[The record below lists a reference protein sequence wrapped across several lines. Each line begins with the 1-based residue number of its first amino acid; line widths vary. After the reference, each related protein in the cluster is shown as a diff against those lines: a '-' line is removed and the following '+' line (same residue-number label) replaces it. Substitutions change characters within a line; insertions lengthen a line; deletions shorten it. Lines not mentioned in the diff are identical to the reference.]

1 MQYKVP
7 QNVDIEDKVVGPLTI
22 RQFLILLVT
31 AGIILVLNFFL
42 GFLGPIF
49 YMIAILIGALGVGL
63 AFFKYGDQNA
73 EVFILSAYKTFVNPR
88 KRVWQKEE
96 PKELELKADK
106 QEEPISKKE
115 SEYIPTRASISE
127 ARSHL
132 ERLAEIVDSGG
143 YAALKKDEVSAS
155 PAETQDILEKAETP
169 DQEVE
174 ELLSSAIKK
183 APRREQ
189 LVSEIASVKPDETLK
204 TTKAIDTKIKR
215 F

>member
-22 RQFLILLVT
+22 RQFLILLIT
-31 AGIILVLNFFL
+31 GGFIMLLRILI

-49 YMIAILIGALGVGL
+49 LMTALLVGALGIGL

-73 EVFILSAYKTFVNPR
+73 EIFVVSAFKTFTNPR

-96 PKELELKADK
+96 PKKSAENENKK
-106 QEEPISKKE
+106 VETKEEEQLIT
-115 SEYIPTRASISE
+115 TRANVTE

-132 ERLAEIVDSGG
+132 EKLAEVVDSGG
-143 YAALKKDEVSAS
+143 YSALQKNAPPAASTGTLDM
-155 PAETQDILEKAETP
+155 LEKTEQP
-169 DQEVE
+169 DEQVE
-174 ELLSSAIKK
+174 KLLSDASKK
-183 APRREQ
+183 APKREP
-189 LVSEIASVKPDETLK
+189 LVSEAASLKPNEELK
-204 TTKAIDTKIKR
+204 KTQTIDTKIKR